1 MAADV
6 FISYSSRDR
15 DRVTPI
21 VKELEAHGISVW
33 FDQEGIEGADLWRSE
48 IVNGIEGCKVLV
60 LMGSASAVASENV
73 VKEVSLA
80 SEKKKRILPVYLEP
94 VEIPAT
100 LEYQLAGV
108 HHIAFHQGDPKVN
121 LHRIL
126 RSLHRVGVT
135 IKDIEQIEDIPWIEL
150 PKQQEDRARIE
161 KFQAKHHTGLVT
173 LLFTDIAGLAEIKSK
188 LGGMAGYE
196 VIQKHHRLVRE
207 ILSGY
212 PDGEEIKAV
221 GDSFFNAFVRPS
233 DAVRF
238 SLILQMKLRELSQE
252 VGVPIRVRIGIHI
265 GEVFIEKGQ
274 GTDGVSDLYGTQVD
288 TCARVMSLCQGGQIL
303 VTRSTFDNAREVLK
317 GEEIEG
323 VKGVSWLNH
332 GNYHIKGLDDAV
344 EVCEVG
350 ETEFS
355 PLTAPENSDEAKRLF
370 SPAEEEVL
378 GWRPAIGQGIPQSH
392 WKLIEKLGE
401 SGFGEV
407 WVGEHEKLK
416 EKRVFKFCFKAD
428 RVRSLKRE
436 VTLFRLLKD
445 KVGEHPNIARIYE
458 VYFDEA
464 PFYVVMD
471 YVEGS
476 DLKSWCAAQGGI
488 EKVSLEERLEIIAQ
502 TADALQAAHE
512 SGVVHRDVK
521 PGNILVTRRNGE
533 IQVKLTDF
541 GIGQVLSEEALE
553 GMTQG
558 GFTLTMLGSTSTQSG
573 TQMYMA
579 PELLAGN
586 KASAQSDIYSLGV
599 VFYQML
605 VGNLGKPITLDWINH
620 VKDEL
625 IAEDL
630 KQCFWG
636 ETEDRFSKASLLSER
651 IRSLDKRR
659 EVLAQSQAAAEARE
673 RAAYRKGLVRAGAV
687 AMLLVGIFVT
697 MAIFAWNRAKF
708 AEEETER
715 ASSLA
720 IEEAEQRKRVEEALV
735 TMQLQRAEGLLA
747 SDESQTALAYLA
759 QVIRDKPMNRV
770 GGERLLSALTYRS
783 LPLPVSEPMRHQ
795 EGVRSAQFS
804 PGGERVVTASWDNT
818 ARVWDART
826 GQPLSEPMRHEERVN
841 FAQFSPDGERVV
853 TASQDGTAR
862 VWDSRT
868 GQPLSEP
875 MRHEERV
882 NFAQFSPDGER
893 VVTASFDKTARLWDS
908 KTGEPLSEPI
918 RHEGSVERTQF
929 SPDGNRVVTASGDK
943 TARVWDS
950 RSGQPLSEP
959 MRHGSVVLSAHFS
972 PDGERV
978 VTSSLDRTA
987 RVWDARTG
995 EPLSEPMLHEGP
1007 VSSVQ
1012 FSPNGEWV
1020 VTSSGDKTAR
1030 VWDSRTGQPLSEPIG
1045 HREMVITAQFSPDG
1059 ERVVTASWDNTARVW
1074 NSRTGQPLSEP
1085 MQHEDR
1091 VMSVQ
1096 FSPDGGRVVTASDD
1110 NTARMWDSR
1119 SGQPMR
1125 DPMRHE
1131 SHVRSAQFSPDGERV
1146 VTASRDGTAIMWDSR
1161 TGQPLSEPLRHEGFV
1176 FSAHFSPDGERVVT
1190 ASGDKTARVWD
1201 SRTGQPLSEPLRHKG
1216 IVNFAQFSPD
1226 GERVVTA
1233 SFDRTARVWD
1243 SRTGQPL
1250 SEPMRHQSIVWFVQF
1265 SPDGERVVTASHDR
1279 TARVWDSRT
1288 GQPLN
1293 EPMKHDGSVQSAQF
1307 SPDGKQVVTAAR
1319 DGTAIVW
1326 DSRTGQ
1332 PLGEPMRHQ
1341 NDVFFAQ
1348 FSPDGERVVTASQD
1362 KTARVWDSTTGKPVS
1377 KAMRHEES
1385 ISFAQFSPDGEQVV
1399 TASDDKTARVW
1410 NSRTG
1415 QPLSEPMRHEQR
1427 VASAHFSPD
1436 GERVVTASWDKTA
1449 RVWDAPS
1456 IPLPVPDW
1464 IADLAEAIAGKRI
1477 GEGESL
1483 DLVDVKKLFELRD
1496 RLQKSTATDFYTKF
1510 GKWFFADRSTRTIS
1524 PYSTVTV
1531 PELKKLKEASN
1542 GSENSSDN

>member
-60 LMGSASAVASENV
+60 LMGSTSAVASENV

-94 VEIPAT
+94 VGVPAT

-161 KFQAKHHTGLVT
+161 KFQEKHHTGLVT

-196 VIQKHHRLVRE
+196 LIQKHHRLVRE
-207 ILSGY
+207 ILNGY

-233 DAVRF
+233 GAVRF
-238 SLILQMKLRELSQE
+238 SLILQMKLRELSKE

-274 GTDGVSDLYGTQVD
+274 GTDGVADLYGTQVD

-323 VKGVSWLNH
+323 VRGVSWLNH
-332 GNYHIKGLDDAV
+332 GNYHIKGLNDAV

-355 PLTAPENSDEAKRLF
+355 PLTAPENSDEAKRLL

-401 SGFGEV
+401 GGFGEV

-579 PELLAGN
+579 PELLAGY

-599 VFYQML
+599 VLYQL
-605 VGNLGKPITLDWINH
+605 LIGHLGTPLTVDWIEH
-620 VKDEL
+620 LEDEL
-625 IAEDL
+625 IQEHL
-630 KQCFWG
+630 KRCFSG
-636 ETEDRFSKASLLSER
+636 KSGNRYSEASHLSEK
-651 IRSLDKRR
+651 IRSLDRRR
-659 EVLAQSQAAAEARE
+659 EELTHAQADAAARE
-673 RAAYRKGLVRAGAV
+673 SAAYRRGLLRAGAV
-687 AMLLVGIFVT
+687 AIVLVGIFVT
-697 MAIFAWNRAKF
+697 MAAFAWNRAEF
-708 AEEETER
+708 AEQETER
-715 ASSLA
+715 ANSEKERL
-720 IEEAEQRKRVEEALV
+720 QDALV
-735 TMQLQRAEGLLA
+735 AIQLQRADWLLA
-747 SDESQTALAYLA
+747 SDDSRTALAFLSKL
-759 QVIRDKPMNRV
+759 IREKPMNRV
-770 GGERLLSALTYRS
+770 PGERLLSAITYRS
-783 LPLPVSEPMRHQ
+783 FLLPVSEPMRPGGIVWH
-795 EGVRSAQFS
+795 AQFS
-804 PGGERVVTASWDNT
+804 PNGERVVTASEDMT
-818 ARVWDART
+818 ARVWDT
-826 GQPLSEPMRHEERVN
+826 
-841 FAQFSPDGERVV
+841 
-853 TASQDGTAR
+853 
-862 VWDSRT
+862 
-868 GQPLSEP
+868 
-875 MRHEERV
+875 
-882 NFAQFSPDGER
+882 
-893 VVTASFDKTARLWDS
+893 
-908 KTGEPLSEPI
+908 
-918 RHEGSVERTQF
+918 
-929 SPDGNRVVTASGDK
+929 
-943 TARVWDS
+943 
-950 RSGQPLSEP
+950 
-959 MRHGSVVLSAHFS
+959 
-972 PDGERV
+972 
-978 VTSSLDRTA
+978 
-987 RVWDARTG
+987 
-995 EPLSEPMLHEGP
+995 
-1007 VSSVQ
+1007 
-1012 FSPNGEWV
+1012 
-1020 VTSSGDKTAR
+1020 
-1030 VWDSRTGQPLSEPIG
+1030 
-1045 HREMVITAQFSPDG
+1045 
-1059 ERVVTASWDNTARVW
+1059 
-1074 NSRTGQPLSEP
+1074 
-1085 MQHEDR
+1085 
-1091 VMSVQ
+1091 
-1096 FSPDGGRVVTASDD
+1096 
-1110 NTARMWDSR
+1110 
-1119 SGQPMR
+1119 
-1125 DPMRHE
+1125 
-1131 SHVRSAQFSPDGERV
+1131 
-1146 VTASRDGTAIMWDSR
+1146 
-1161 TGQPLSEPLRHEGFV
+1161 
-1176 FSAHFSPDGERVVT
+1176 
-1190 ASGDKTARVWD
+1190 
-1201 SRTGQPLSEPLRHKG
+1201 
-1216 IVNFAQFSPD
+1216 
-1226 GERVVTA
+1226 
-1233 SFDRTARVWD
+1233 
-1243 SRTGQPL
+1243 
-1250 SEPMRHQSIVWFVQF
+1250 
-1265 SPDGERVVTASHDR
+1265 
-1279 TARVWDSRT
+1279 
-1288 GQPLN
+1288 
-1293 EPMKHDGSVQSAQF
+1293 
-1307 SPDGKQVVTAAR
+1307 
-1319 DGTAIVW
+1319 
-1326 DSRTGQ
+1326 
-1332 PLGEPMRHQ
+1332 
-1341 NDVFFAQ
+1341 
-1348 FSPDGERVVTASQD
+1348 
-1362 KTARVWDSTTGKPVS
+1362 
-1377 KAMRHEES
+1377 
-1385 ISFAQFSPDGEQVV
+1385 
-1399 TASDDKTARVW
+1399 
-1410 NSRTG
+1410 
-1415 QPLSEPMRHEQR
+1415 
-1427 VASAHFSPD
+1427 
-1436 GERVVTASWDKTA
+1436 
-1449 RVWDAPS
+1449 PS
-1456 IPLPVPDW
+1456 IPLPVPEW
-1464 IADLAEAIAGKRI
+1464 IADLAEAVAGKRVRD
-1477 GEGESL
+1477 GNSL
-1483 DLVDVKKLFELRD
+1483 EPVDVNKLFELRD

-1531 PELKKLKEASN
+1531 PELKKLREASN
-1542 GSENSSDN
+1542 GSENSSGN